1 MNQLVQERLTSALQ
15 MMPNNFTGNQ
25 FYKQCRKLG
34 IGKSILDNGYA
45 TRFLEDNSARIS
57 HRQYLKMDNSKS
69 TQEQVVFWSDEM
81 MIAKLKEKGYKI
93 LKPSTEYIE
102 I

>member
-57 HRQYLKMDNSKS
+57 QRQYLKIDNSKS
-69 TQEQVVFWSDEM
+69 TQKQEQWSDEM